1 MSRQPLIRMTAPPE
15 VYRQRRARV
24 AAALTRPLVIF
35 AGHAPART
43 YAANTYAFRA
53 GSTYLY
59 FGGPPL
65 EHAALLLE
73 PGSDGQRGCTLV
85 RPPQGPEDAVW
96 MGPQPGD
103 DALAEAAGLS
113 TDALATPD
121 DLPKLLA
128 GRQVA
133 GIVPPAP
140 QTLAQASRLGVQEA
154 TPVELLAI
162 IELRLTKDDHE
173 LAAMRQAARITVDGH
188 RAALSATLPGRREAD
203 VAAAFYAVLVAND
216 SRPSFTP
223 IITVRGEVLHSH
235 GYTNTMPA
243 GALLLVDAGAEEP
256 GGYASDLTRTVPV
269 GGKWS
274 GMQRVLYD
282 TVARACNQAVA
293 ACLPG
298 KRFRDVH
305 DLAAEIICEGL
316 VEAGLLR
323 GEPREL
329 VQRRAHTLF
338 FTHGVGHLVGLDVH
352 DMEDFGDLAGYA
364 PGRTRRTAFGDKFL
378 RLDRDLTPRMCLTIE
393 PGIYLS
399 PAVWRWNE
407 LVSPLADVVNRS
419 AVEELLEDEFG
430 GIRVEQT
437 ICVREAGGPEVL
449 TAEMPTDADALAELV
464 GR

>member
-1 MSRQPLIRMTAPPE
+1 MSSGSVIRMTAPPA
-15 VYRQRRARV
+15 VYRQRRARL
-24 AAALTRPLVIF
+24 AAALTRPLLIF
-35 AGHAPART
+35 AGHAPARN

-65 EHAALLLE
+65 EHAALLIE
-73 PGSDGQRGCTLV
+73 PGSDGQNGCALI

-103 DALAEAAGLS
+103 DELAEVAGLPK
-113 TDALATPD
+113 TALVAPD
-121 DLPKLLA
+121 DLARFVA
-128 GRQVA
+128 GRSVA

-140 QTLAQASRLGVQEA
+140 QTLALARQLDIQEA

-162 IELRLTKDDHE
+162 VQLRLTKDEHE
-173 LAAMRQAARITVDGH
+173 LAAMRQAARIAIDGQ
-188 RAALSATLPGRREAD
+188 RAALSAALPGRREAD

-223 IITVRGEVLHSH
+223 IITIRGEVLHSH

-269 GGKWS
+269 GGKWT
-274 GMQRVLYD
+274 GVQRVLYD
-282 TVARACNQAVA
+282 TVARACTAAVA
-293 ACLPG
+293 ACVPG
-298 KRFRDVH
+298 ARFRDVH

-338 FTHGVGHLVGLDVH
+338 FTHGVGHLIGLDVH

-378 RLDRDLTPRMCLTIE
+378 RLDRDLVAGMCLTIE

-399 PAVWRWNE
+399 PAVWRWHD
-407 LVSPLADVVNRS
+407 LVSPLADAVDRS

-449 TAEMPTDADALAELV
+449 TADMPTDADAIAPLV
-464 GR
+464 GV